1 MNFTCIFN
9 DTVGLFFGG
18 KISPRVMG
26 NSAQLV
32 FDCDQGQRKVF
43 ISMAAVT
50 ICSDF
55 RAQENEVCHYFQFP
69 PPICH
74 KVMVLD
80 AIILVF

>member
-32 FDCDQGQRKVF
+32 FDCDKGQRKV
-43 ISMAAVT
+43 T
-50 ICSDF
+50 IL
-55 RAQENEVCHYFQFP
+55 QE
-69 PPICH
+69 
-74 KVMVLD
+74 K
-80 AIILVF
+80 